1 MNKIKISKGKYFYFL
16 LIIFIASAF
25 NYFSG
30 FRGIFPIDSF
40 LIFDAGYKVL
50 NDFHPF
56 RDYWSITGPFLD
68 YIQYL
73 VFKIFGVSWGSFV
86 LHAALINVFL
96 TTVTFNFFS
105 KLGINKNFSLLYS
118 VSIAILGYPSV
129 GTPFMDHHASI
140 LSLISLM
147 ALILALKNNNNFYW
161 FVAPLLLGFS
171 FFSKQIPSTYLSFLF
186 LFIILSY
193 LVILKFKQKTFLIF
207 ILYGLISFSAFVL
220 FVVFINDIPI
230 KNIIMQYIFYP
241 MSIGEVR
248 SDTLKF
254 DIKNSILQ
262 FKFIYFSLIPSLVA
276 SFYLIKIKKKNYK
289 NKVDIII
296 LSSFFFSIFLFI
308 YSQLMTKNQILI
320 FFLIPFCAGMGHY
333 FIINYFNNQKLIY
346 FLIFIIIIS
355 TVKFHLRFNMD

>member
-1 MNKIKISKGKYFYFL
+1 MNKIKIFNGKYFYFL

-147 ALILALKNNNNFYW
+147 TLILALKNNNNFYW
-161 FVAPLLLGFS
+161 FVVPLLLGFS

-207 ILYGLISFSAFVL
+207 ILYGLISF
-220 FVVFINDIPI
+220 
-230 KNIIMQYIFYP
+230 
-241 MSIGEVR
+241 
-248 SDTLKF
+248 
-254 DIKNSILQ
+254 
-262 FKFIYFSLIPSLVA
+262 
-276 SFYLIKIKKKNYK
+276 
-289 NKVDIII
+289 
-296 LSSFFFSIFLFI
+296 
-308 YSQLMTKNQILI
+308 
-320 FFLIPFCAGMGHY
+320 
-333 FIINYFNNQKLIY
+333 
-346 FLIFIIIIS
+346 
-355 TVKFHLRFNMD
+355 